1 MTDLRRKEVSENDA
15 WNTRYGLEGPLWA
28 SARAFLVPVD
38 VICMRTTRKVEC
50 SRVVRALAELYFFV
64 KKDAKN
70 ALYALLKGQA

>member
-1 MTDLRRKEVSENDA
+1 MTELRRKEVSENDA
-15 WNTRYGLEGPLWA
+15 WNTRYG
-28 SARAFLVPVD
+28 LVPVD